1 MMSAAMNGGAMKR
14 AMKGLASLMVALVGL
29 LAMTSPT
36 AARPSV
42 YPDVI
47 ALPDGFFPEGIAVG
61 TGHDVYAGSL
71 ANGAIWKGDV
81 RSGAGDILVPGTQGG
96 IAVGMSFDKRSGNLF
111 VAGGPTGT
119 GKVYDGTTGA
129 TVAQL
134 NLAAGFIND
143 VIVTRTAAYFTNSF
157 APEIY
162 AVPLNARGEV
172 DGPVRT
178 IALTG
183 DFTFV
188 PGGFNA
194 NGIEATQ
201 SGDRLLVAGSSAAEV
216 YVVDPATGAATVIDL
231 DVAVS
236 GDGLVLLGRTLYV
249 NENSLNRIAVIDLS
263 ADLSSGSVVE
273 YLTSA
278 AFAVPTTSA
287 RFGSSLYA
295 VNAKFGTPAL
305 PTTPYEIVRVDR

>member
-1 MMSAAMNGGAMKR
+1 MNA
-14 AMKGLASLMVALVGL
+14 AMKGVAFLMVALVGL
-29 LAMTSPT
+29 LTVTTPAS
-36 AARPSV
+36 ARPSV
-42 YPDVI
+42 YPEVI

-61 TGHDVYAGSL
+61 TGSDVYAGSL
-71 ANGAIWKGDV
+71 ANGAIWKGDL
-81 RSGAGDILVPGTQGG
+81 RSGAGDILVPGIDGG
-96 IAVGMSFDKRSGNLF
+96 IAVGMSFDNRSGNLF
-111 VAGGPTGT
+111 VAGGPSGT
-119 GKVYDGTTGA
+119 ATVYDGTTGA

-134 NLAAGFIND
+134 NLAAGFVND
-143 VIVTRTAAYFTNSF
+143 VEVTRTAAYFTNSF

-162 AVPLNARGEV
+162 EVPLDARGEI

-178 IALTG
+178 IPLTG

-201 SGDRLLVAGSSAAEV
+201 SGDHLIVAGSSAAEV

-231 DVAVS
+231 DAAVS

-249 NENSLNRIAVIDLS
+249 NENSLNRIAVVDLS

-278 AFAVPTTSA
+278 AFDVPTTSA

>member
-1 MMSAAMNGGAMKR
+1 MKDATKR
-14 AMKGLASLMVALVGL
+14 LAFLIVALVGVL
-29 LAMTSPT
+29 T
-36 AARPSV
+36 ATGPAAAQPSV

-61 TGHDVYAGSL
+61 TGHDVYTGSL
-71 ANGAIWKGDV
+71 ADGAIWKGDV
-81 RSGAGDILVPGTQGG
+81 RSGAGDILVPGTEGG
-96 IAVGMSFDKRSGNLF
+96 VAVGMSFDNRSGSLF

-119 GKVYDGTTGA
+119 AIVYDGTTGA
-129 TVAQL
+129 TVVQL
-134 NLAAGFIND
+134 DLAAGFIND

-162 AVPLNARGEV
+162 EVPLDARGRV

-178 IALTG
+178 ITLTG

-201 SGDRLLVAGSSAAEV
+201 SGDRLIVAGSSAAEI

-231 DVAVS
+231 GVAVS

-278 AFAVPTTSA
+278 AFDVPTTAA

-295 VNAKFGTPAL
+295 VNAKFGTPAT